1 MRECATGLAIDG
13 RGIACSTRPGL
24 PRYRHGVA
32 VSGSR
37 RFIAVAGNIGVGK
50 STLVRFLARDY
61 NLTPRYE
68 PNEGNPYLKDFYGDM
83 RRWSFHSQVYFLAKK
98 FRIHQELS
106 EAEERVIQDRTIY
119 EDAEIFAENLF
130 RRRQMSK
137 RDYQTYRDL
146 YEAIVRQLR
155 PPDLMIYL
163 TCSMRTVRRRIKMRG
178 RPEEQAIP
186 IGYLRRLQQL
196 YDAWFE
202 RYDRSETVVIETD
215 KLDYIQDLV
224 HRIDLRKRV
233 EKVLR

>member
-1 MRECATGLAIDG
+1 MAA
-13 RGIACSTRPGL
+13 P
-24 PRYRHGVA
+24 
-32 VSGSR
+32 GSR

-50 STLVRFLARDY
+50 STLVHFLARQY
-61 NLTPRYE
+61 ALTPHFE

-83 RRWSFHSQVYFLAKK
+83 PRWAFHSQVYFLAKK

-106 EAEERVIQDRTIY
+106 ESDQRVIQDRTIY
-119 EDAEIFAENLF
+119 EDAEIFAENLH

-146 YEAIVRQLR
+146 YESIVRQLR

-163 TCSMRTVRRRIKMRG
+163 KCSMRTLRQRIKMRG

-186 IGYLRRLQQL
+186 IGYLRRLQEL
-196 YDAWFE
+196 YDGWFS
-202 RYDRSETVVIETD
+202 RYDLSETVVIETD

-224 HRIDLRKRV
+224 HRIDLFRRV

>member
-1 MRECATGLAIDG
+1 MAA
-13 RGIACSTRPGL
+13 
-24 PRYRHGVA
+24 PR
-32 VSGSR
+32 SR

-50 STLVRFLARDY
+50 STLVHFLAQQY
-61 NLTPRYE
+61 SLTPHFE

-98 FRIHQELS
+98 FRIHQELT
-106 EAEERVIQDRTIY
+106 ETDERVIQDRTIY

-130 RRRQMSK
+130 RRRQMSE
-137 RDYQTYRDL
+137 RDYRTYRDL

-163 TCSMRTVRRRIKMRG
+163 TCSIRTVRRRIKMRG

-186 IGYLRRLQQL
+186 IGYLKKLQEL
-196 YDAWFE
+196 YDGWFA
-202 RYDRSETVVIETD
+202 RYDLGETVVIETD
-215 KLDYIQDLV
+215 KLDYIQDMV

-233 EKVLR
+233 EKVLRRG

>member
-1 MRECATGLAIDG
+1 MAA
-13 RGIACSTRPGL
+13 
-24 PRYRHGVA
+24 PR
-32 VSGSR
+32 SR

-50 STLVRFLARDY
+50 STLVNFLAQQY
-61 NLTPRYE
+61 NLTPHFE

-98 FRIHQELS
+98 FRIHQELT

-130 RRRQMSK
+130 RRRQMSQ
-137 RDYQTYRDL
+137 RDYRTYRDL

-163 TCSMRTVRRRIKMRG
+163 TCSIRTVRKRIKMRG

-186 IGYLRRLQQL
+186 IGYLKKLQEL
-196 YDAWFE
+196 YDAWFA
-202 RYDRSETVVIETD
+202 RYDLGETVVIETD
-215 KLDYIQDLV
+215 KLDYIQDMV
-224 HRIDLRKRV
+224 HRIDLRRRV
-233 EKVLR
+233 EKVLRRA

>member
-1 MRECATGLAIDG
+1 MAA
-13 RGIACSTRPGL
+13 
-24 PRYRHGVA
+24 PR
-32 VSGSR
+32 SR

-50 STLVRFLARDY
+50 STLVNFLAQQY
-61 NLTPRYE
+61 NLTPHFE

-98 FRIHQELS
+98 FRIHQELT

-130 RRRQMSK
+130 RRRQMSP
-137 RDYQTYRDL
+137 RDYRTYRDL

-163 TCSMRTVRRRIKMRG
+163 TCSIRTVRKRIKMRG

-186 IGYLRRLQQL
+186 IGYLKRLQEL
-196 YDAWFE
+196 YDAWFA
-202 RYDRSETVVIETD
+202 RYDLGETVVIETD
-215 KLDYIQDLV
+215 KLDYIQDMV
-224 HRIDLRKRV
+224 HRIDLRQRV
-233 EKVLR
+233 EKVLRRA